1 MHRNILL
8 CDKALCACDR
18 LSSED
23 AEDFVLP
30 EVLRLLQLQPP
41 FLLEVVQIFETCLV
55 IGFML
60 HKV

>member
-8 CDKALCACDR
+8 CACDR
-18 LSSED
+18 LGSED

-55 IGFML
+55 IRFML